1 MIIRFVCLL
10 FFLSFA
16 RRPCFTIDL
25 SKHADVRLPILL
37 LLRLRLRSAVSYFTQ
52 CLCSLVNTDDCNAPG
67 LFFVFF
73 FFSCF
78 MLSVIGRYVKR
89 REGNLFDR
97 RRIFSCVRV
106 CVVLSF
112 SPDES
117 MFEVCLHMRF
127 ANDHRHRSVCFS

>member
-89 REGNLFDR
+89 REEREICLTDGG
-97 RRIFSCVRV
+97 FSRV
-106 CVVLSF
+106 CVFVSFCLSHPMSRCSKF
-112 SPDES
+112 
-117 MFEVCLHMRF
+117 VYT
-127 ANDHRHRSVCFS
+127 